1 MYYIYIYMSERKFFL
16 ILSLLIL
23 GAVGKADTTPTNYEL
38 NQKIADLQRE
48 IEELKRK
55 HANNYY
61 VKIKGDVYDT
71 TVNTPNDP
79 ADIGDLGVAG
89 GLTLL
94 QSGIA
99 IGPRATVKNAPNEPT
114 IGGQR
119 DATNGIAI
127 GVKAKVFGAK
137 DGLAIGTG
145 AKVDTGAQGSIAIGT
160 GTEVSRK
167 LDEKNS
173 QNLARWSVAIGTK
186 NVKSHAENGIAIGSE
201 NILAEN
207 VGSVAIGSSE
217 VKATQET
224 SLAIGSKDVQATRA
238 SSVAIGSSGISSTGH
253 TSVAL
258 GSWVVSATAS
268 TSVALGSS
276 YIAATDEYALAV
288 GSEKVKSKKNKSVA
302 IGAYKIE
309 SEADNAVA
317 IGSNEVYARAE
328 KAIAFGNDVNV
339 NDKNAIAIGSSL
351 TSRGLNA
358 ITIGNNS
365 TVSKNDA
372 IAIGSNTI
380 ASGINGI
387 TIGNNSKVLKD
398 DNVALGSDSVANTE
412 EKVLGYNPYEMF
424 NKTVSETDKNKF
436 IADKAADY
444 NRIDAEITQLET
456 QKTTLE
462 TELAAIE
469 KQMETTY
476 DTTEYTKLMRQQSLK
491 KWFISEKENK
501 ISAKIKEKN
510 DLYLPWMSTSGAVSV
525 GNADKGITRQIT
537 NVSAGTL
544 DTDAVNVAQLKNVT
558 LNVRTTENGTPYRL
572 KLSEKSL
579 NLIGENGITTKIDN
593 DGNVRI
599 GLALKGSGDI
609 VVKNED
615 NQNVPGNTNPTPNST
630 TKVID
635 LSDDVKAKISKIGA
649 GEVTLGD
656 TNTVTGDT
664 VAKAI
669 NNINTSVANI
679 GKGKVE
685 KSNKYTVTGGEVFNA
700 INAIGKVKVSTN
712 SKYLTVNPIETT
724 DKDGVKTVDY
734 KLGFDDKKL
743 DGIGKTSDAGIAGV
757 AAMANLPQ
765 INNTAANRYNIAI
778 GTGYHKGEKAIAL
791 GISGVSDGGRLVYKA
806 SLAVDSQSQKTVGL
820 GIGYQFG
827 KRDIEPNELDR
838 FKAQLDLVSSQKNS
852 LEQRL
857 KEDRMEIEELKRQN
871 KILNEK
877 IDLILKK
884 AKK

>member
-1 MYYIYIYMSERKFFL
+1 MKDVLYIYIYMSKRKVFL

-38 NQKIADLQRE
+38 NQKINELQQQ

-71 TVNTPNDP
+71 TVNTPNDEATLGELG
-79 ADIGDLGVAG
+79 ADG
-89 GLTLL
+89 GLTKL
-94 QSGIA
+94 QTGIA
-99 IGPRATVKNAPNEPT
+99 IGPRAMVKNAPNEPT

-119 DATNGIAI
+119 DATNGVAI
-127 GVKAKVFGAK
+127 GFNSKVFGAK
-137 DGLAIGTG
+137 NGLAIGTG
-145 AKVDTGAQGSIAIGT
+145 AKVDTGTEGSIAIGT

-173 QNLARWSVAIGTK
+173 QNLARWSVAIGTD
-186 NVKSHAENGIAIGSE
+186 NVKSHAENGIAIGSKD
-201 NILAEN
+201 ILAEN
-207 VGSVAIGSSE
+207 VASVAIGSSN

-224 SLAIGSKDVQATRA
+224 SVAIGSKDVQATHM
-238 SSVAIGSSGISSTGH
+238 SSVAIGSSGIASTGH

-258 GSWVVSATAS
+258 GSWGVSATAS

-276 YIAATDEYALAV
+276 RIKASDEYALAV
-288 GSEKVKSKKNKSVA
+288 GSEDVKSKKNKSVA

-317 IGSNEVYARAE
+317 IGSNEVYATA
-328 KAIAFGNDVNV
+328 
-339 NDKNAIAIGSSL
+339 KNSL
-351 TSRGLNA
+351 
-358 ITIGNNS
+358 
-365 TVSKNDA
+365 
-372 IAIGSNTI
+372 AIGSNLT
-380 ASGINGI
+380 ASGLKSIS
-387 TIGNNSKVLKD
+387 IGNNSKVSKDDTIAIGSNIVASALNGIAIGKNTRVLKD
-398 DNVALGSDSVANTE
+398 NNVALGSESVANTE
-412 EKVLGYNPYEMF
+412 EKILGYNPYEMF
-424 NKTVSETDKNKF
+424 NKTISETDKNKF
-436 IADKAADY
+436 IADKATDY

-456 QKTTLE
+456 EKATLE

-476 DTTEYTKLMRQQSLK
+476 DNTEYYKLVRQQSLK
-491 KWFISEKENK
+491 KWFIGEKENK
-501 ISAKIKEKN
+501 ISAKIKERN

-572 KLSEKSL
+572 KLFERTL
-579 NLIGENGITTKIDN
+579 NLIGENGITTRID
-593 DGNVRI
+593 DKGNIMI
-599 GLALKGSGDI
+599 GMANGTTP
-609 VVKNED
+609 
-615 NQNVPGNTNPTPNST
+615 QPAPQPQPQPTPTPDNT
-630 TKVID
+630 IGTGKVEKDNPNTVTGGTVYNAINPIIEKVD
-635 LSDDVKAKISKIGA
+635 TIGTGAIKI
-649 GEVTLGD
+649 GD

-669 NNINTSVANI
+669 NSIDR
-679 GKGKVE
+679 
-685 KSNKYTVTGGEVFNA
+685 
-700 INAIGKVKVSTN
+700 VKVSTN
-712 SKYLTVNPIETT
+712 SKYLTVNKVETT
-724 DKDGVKTVDY
+724 DKNGVKTVDY

-778 GTGYHKGEKAIAL
+778 GTGYYKGEKAIAL

-806 SLAVDSQSQKTVGL
+806 SLAVDSQSQKTVGV
-820 GIGYQFG
+820 GVGYQFG

-838 FKAQLDLVSSQKNS
+838 FKAQLDLVNSQKSS

-877 IDLILKK
+877 IDMILKK
-884 AKK
+884 VKK

>member
-1 MYYIYIYMSERKFFL
+1 MSKRKFFL

-127 GVKAKVFGAK
+127 GVRAKVFGAK

-173 QNLARWSVAIGTK
+173 QNLARWSVAIGTD
-186 NVKSHAENGIAIGSE
+186 NVKSHAENGIAIGSTD
-201 NILAEN
+201 ILAEN
-207 VGSVAIGSSE
+207 LRSVAIGSSNI
-217 VKATQET
+217 KATQET
-224 SLAIGSKDVQATRA
+224 SVAIGSKDVQATHA
-238 SSVAIGSSGISSTGH
+238 SSVAIGSSGITSSGH

-258 GSWVVSATAS
+258 GSWSVSATAS

-276 YIAATDEYALAV
+276 RIKASDEYALAV
-288 GSEKVKSKKNKSVA
+288 GSEDVKSKKNKSVA

-317 IGSNEVYARAE
+317 IGSNEVYATA
-328 KAIAFGNDVNV
+328 
-339 NDKNAIAIGSSL
+339 KNSL
-351 TSRGLNA
+351 
-358 ITIGNNS
+358 
-365 TVSKNDA
+365 
-372 IAIGSNTI
+372 AIGSNLT
-380 ASGINGI
+380 ASGLKSIS
-387 TIGNNSKVLKD
+387 IGNNSKVSKDDTIAIGSNIVASALNGIAIGKNTKVLKD
-398 DNVALGSDSVANTE
+398 NNVALGSDSVANTE

-424 NKTVSETDKNKF
+424 NKTVSETDKDNF

-456 QKTTLE
+456 EKTTLE
-462 TELAAIE
+462 TELAEIE
-469 KQMETTY
+469 KQMKTTY
-476 DTTEYTKLMRQQSLK
+476 DTTEYYKLVRQQSLK
-491 KWFISEKENK
+491 KWFIGEKENK

-558 LNVRTTENGTPYRL
+558 LNVRTTEDGTPYRL

-609 VVKNED
+609 VVKNEN
-615 NQNVPGNTNPTPNST
+615 NQNVPGDTNPTTPNPV

-656 TNTVTGDT
+656 INTVTGDT

-734 KLGFDDKKL
+734 KLGFNDKKL

-838 FKAQLDLVSSQKNS
+838 FKAQLDLVNSQKNS

-877 IDLILKK
+877 IDMILKIS
-884 AKK
+884 KK

>member
-1 MYYIYIYMSERKFFL
+1 MKDVLYIYIYMSKRKFFL

-173 QNLARWSVAIGTK
+173 QNLARWSVAIGAD
-186 NVKSHAENGIAIGSE
+186 NVKSHAENGIAIGSTD
-201 NILAEN
+201 ILAEN
-207 VGSVAIGSSE
+207 LRSVAIGSSNI
-217 VKATQET
+217 KATQET
-224 SLAIGSKDVQATRA
+224 SVAIGSKDVQATSA
-238 SSVAIGSSGISSTGH
+238 SSVAIGSSGIASTGH

-258 GSWVVSATAS
+258 GSWGVSATAS

-276 YIAATDEYALAV
+276 RIKASDEYALAV
-288 GSEKVKSKKNKSVA
+288 GSEDVKSKKNKSVA

-317 IGSNEVYARAE
+317 IGSNEVYATA
-328 KAIAFGNDVNV
+328 
-339 NDKNAIAIGSSL
+339 KNSL
-351 TSRGLNA
+351 
-358 ITIGNNS
+358 
-365 TVSKNDA
+365 
-372 IAIGSNTI
+372 AIGSNLT
-380 ASGINGI
+380 ASGLKSIS
-387 TIGNNSKVLKD
+387 IGNNSKVSKDDTIAIGSNIVASALNGIAIGKNTKVLKD
-398 DNVALGSDSVANTE
+398 NNVALGSESVANTE

-456 QKTTLE
+456 EKTTLE

-476 DTTEYTKLMRQQSLK
+476 DTTEYYKLVRQQSLK

-558 LNVRTTENGTPYRL
+558 LNVRTTEDGTPYRL

-609 VVKNED
+609 VVKNEN
-615 NQNVPGNTNPTPNST
+615 NQTVPGDTNPTTPNPV

-724 DKDGVKTVDY
+724 DKNGVKTVDY

-838 FKAQLDLVSSQKNS
+838 FKAQLDLVNSQKNS

>member
-1 MYYIYIYMSERKFFL
+1 MYYIYIYMSKRKFFL

-127 GVKAKVFGAK
+127 GVRAKVFGAK

-173 QNLARWSVAIGTK
+173 QNLARWSVAIGTD
-186 NVKSHAENGIAIGSE
+186 NVKSHAENGIAIGSA

-207 VGSVAIGSSE
+207 LRSVAIGSKD

-224 SLAIGSKDVQATRA
+224 SVAIGSSNIQATHA
-238 SSVAIGSSGISSTGH
+238 SSVAIGSSGIASTGH

-258 GSWVVSATAS
+258 GSWGVSATAS

-276 YIAATDEYALAV
+276 RIKASDEYALAV
-288 GSEKVKSKKNKSVA
+288 GSEDVKSKKNKSVA

-317 IGSNEVYARAE
+317 IGSNEVYATA
-328 KAIAFGNDVNV
+328 
-339 NDKNAIAIGSSL
+339 KNSL
-351 TSRGLNA
+351 
-358 ITIGNNS
+358 
-365 TVSKNDA
+365 
-372 IAIGSNTI
+372 AIGSNLT
-380 ASGINGI
+380 ASGLKSIS
-387 TIGNNSKVLKD
+387 IGNNSKVSKDDTIAIGSNIVASALNGIAIGKNTKVLKD
-398 DNVALGSDSVANTE
+398 NNVALGSESIANTGD
-412 EKVLGYNPYEMF
+412 KVLGYNPYEMF
-424 NKTVSETDKNKF
+424 NKTVSETDKDNF

-456 QKTTLE
+456 EKATLE

-476 DTTEYTKLMRQQSLK
+476 DTTEYYKLVRQQSLK

-558 LNVRTTENGTPYRL
+558 LNVRTTEDGTPYRL

-609 VVKNED
+609 VVKNEN
-615 NQNVPGNTNPTPNST
+615 NQTVPGDTNPTPNPNPV

-656 TNTVTGDT
+656 TNTVTGDA

-724 DKDGVKTVDY
+724 DKNGVKTVDY

-838 FKAQLDLVSSQKNS
+838 FKAQLDLVNSQKNS

>member
-1 MYYIYIYMSERKFFL
+1 MYYIYIYMSKRKFFL

-127 GVKAKVFGAK
+127 GVRAKVFGAK

-173 QNLARWSVAIGTK
+173 QNLARWSVAIGTD
-186 NVKSHAENGIAIGSE
+186 NVKSHAENGIAIGSTD
-201 NILAEN
+201 ILAEN
-207 VGSVAIGSSE
+207 LRSVAIGSSNI
-217 VKATQET
+217 KATQET
-224 SLAIGSKDVQATRA
+224 SVAIGSKDVQATHA
-238 SSVAIGSSGISSTGH
+238 SSVAIGSSGITSSGH

-258 GSWVVSATAS
+258 GSWSVSATAS

-276 YIAATDEYALAV
+276 RIKASDEYALAV
-288 GSEKVKSKKNKSVA
+288 GSEDVKSKKNKSVA

-317 IGSNEVYARAE
+317 IGSNEVYATA
-328 KAIAFGNDVNV
+328 
-339 NDKNAIAIGSSL
+339 KNSL
-351 TSRGLNA
+351 
-358 ITIGNNS
+358 
-365 TVSKNDA
+365 
-372 IAIGSNTI
+372 AIGSNLT
-380 ASGINGI
+380 ASGLKSIS
-387 TIGNNSKVLKD
+387 IGNNSKVSKDDTIAIGSNIVASALNGIAIGKNTKVLKD
-398 DNVALGSDSVANTE
+398 NNVALGSDSVANTE

-424 NKTVSETDKNKF
+424 NKTVSETDKDNF

-456 QKTTLE
+456 EKTTLE
-462 TELAAIE
+462 TELAEIE
-469 KQMETTY
+469 KQMKTTY
-476 DTTEYTKLMRQQSLK
+476 DTTEYYKLVRQQSLK
-491 KWFISEKENK
+491 KWFIGEKENK

-558 LNVRTTENGTPYRL
+558 LNVRTTEDGTPYRL

-609 VVKNED
+609 VVKNEN
-615 NQNVPGNTNPTPNST
+615 NQNVPGDTNPTTPNPV

-656 TNTVTGDT
+656 INTVTGDT

-734 KLGFDDKKL
+734 KLGFNDKKL

-838 FKAQLDLVSSQKNS
+838 FKAQLDLVNSQKNS

-877 IDLILKK
+877 IDMILKIS
-884 AKK
+884 KK

>member
-1 MYYIYIYMSERKFFL
+1 MYYIYIYMSKRKFFL

-23 GAVGKADTTPTNYEL
+23 GAVGKADTTPINYEL

-145 AKVDTGAQGSIAIGT
+145 AKVDTGAQGSIAIGK

-167 LDEKNS
+167 LDERNGM
-173 QNLARWSVAIGTK
+173 NLARWSVAIGTD
-186 NVKSHAENGIAIGSE
+186 NVKSHAENGIAIGSTD
-201 NILAEN
+201 ILAEN
-207 VGSVAIGSSE
+207 LRSVAIGSSNI
-217 VKATQET
+217 KATQET
-224 SLAIGSKDVQATRA
+224 SVAIGSKDVQATHA
-238 SSVAIGSSGISSTGH
+238 SSVAIGSSGITSSGH

-258 GSWVVSATAS
+258 GSWGVSATAS

-276 YIAATDEYALAV
+276 RIKASDEYALAV
-288 GSEKVKSKKNKSVA
+288 GSEDVKSKKNKSVA

-317 IGSNEVYARAE
+317 IGSNEVYATA
-328 KAIAFGNDVNV
+328 
-339 NDKNAIAIGSSL
+339 KNSL
-351 TSRGLNA
+351 
-358 ITIGNNS
+358 
-365 TVSKNDA
+365 
-372 IAIGSNTI
+372 AIGSNLT
-380 ASGINGI
+380 ASGLKSIS
-387 TIGNNSKVLKD
+387 IGNNSKVSKDDTIAIGSNIVASALNGIAIGKNTKVLKD
-398 DNVALGSDSVANTE
+398 NNVALGSESVANTE

-456 QKTTLE
+456 EKTTLE

-476 DTTEYTKLMRQQSLK
+476 DTTEYYKLVRQQSLK
-491 KWFISEKENK
+491 KWFIGEKENE

-558 LNVRTTENGTPYRL
+558 LNVRTTEDGTPYRL

-593 DGNVRI
+593 EGNVRI

-615 NQNVPGNTNPTPNST
+615 NQNVPGNTNPTTPNPA

-635 LSDDVKAKISKIGA
+635 LSDDVKDKISKIGA

-757 AAMANLPQ
+757 AAIANLPQ

-838 FKAQLDLVSSQKNS
+838 FKAQLDLVNSQKNS

>member
-1 MYYIYIYMSERKFFL
+1 MYYIYIYMSKRKVFL

-38 NQKIADLQRE
+38 NQKINELQQQ

-71 TVNTPNDP
+71 TVNTPNDEATLGELG
-79 ADIGDLGVAG
+79 ADG
-89 GLTLL
+89 GLTKL
-94 QSGIA
+94 QTGIA
-99 IGPRATVKNAPNEPT
+99 IGPRAMVKNAPNEPT

-119 DATNGIAI
+119 DATNGVAI
-127 GVKAKVFGAK
+127 GFNSKVFGAK
-137 DGLAIGTG
+137 NGLAIGTG
-145 AKVDTGAQGSIAIGT
+145 AKVDTGTEGSIAIGT

-173 QNLARWSVAIGTK
+173 QNLARWSVAIGTD
-186 NVKSHAENGIAIGSE
+186 NVKSHAENGIAIGSKD
-201 NILAEN
+201 ILAEN
-207 VGSVAIGSSE
+207 VASVAIGSSN

-224 SLAIGSKDVQATRA
+224 SVAIGSKDVQATHM
-238 SSVAIGSSGISSTGH
+238 SSVAIGSSGIASTGH

-258 GSWVVSATAS
+258 GSWGVSATAS

-276 YIAATDEYALAV
+276 RIKASDEYALAV
-288 GSEKVKSKKNKSVA
+288 GSEDVKSKKNKSVA

-317 IGSNEVYARAE
+317 IGSNEVYATA
-328 KAIAFGNDVNV
+328 
-339 NDKNAIAIGSSL
+339 KNSL
-351 TSRGLNA
+351 
-358 ITIGNNS
+358 
-365 TVSKNDA
+365 
-372 IAIGSNTI
+372 AIGSNLT
-380 ASGINGI
+380 ASGLKSIS
-387 TIGNNSKVLKD
+387 IGNNSKVSKDDTIAIGSNIVASALNGIAIGKNTRVLKD
-398 DNVALGSDSVANTE
+398 NNVALGSESVANTE
-412 EKVLGYNPYEMF
+412 EKILGYNPYEMF
-424 NKTVSETDKNKF
+424 NKTISETDKNKF
-436 IADKAADY
+436 IADKATDY

-456 QKTTLE
+456 EKATLE

-476 DTTEYTKLMRQQSLK
+476 DNTEYYKLVRQQSLK
-491 KWFISEKENK
+491 KWFIGEKENK
-501 ISAKIKEKN
+501 ISAKIKERN

-572 KLSEKSL
+572 KLFERTL
-579 NLIGENGITTKIDN
+579 NLIGENGITTRID
-593 DGNVRI
+593 DKGNIMI
-599 GLALKGSGDI
+599 GMANGTTP
-609 VVKNED
+609 
-615 NQNVPGNTNPTPNST
+615 QPAPQPQPQPTPTPDNT
-630 TKVID
+630 IGTGKVEKDNPNTVTGGTVYNAINPIIEKVD
-635 LSDDVKAKISKIGA
+635 TIGTGAIKI
-649 GEVTLGD
+649 GD

-669 NNINTSVANI
+669 NSIDR
-679 GKGKVE
+679 
-685 KSNKYTVTGGEVFNA
+685 
-700 INAIGKVKVSTN
+700 VKVSTN
-712 SKYLTVNPIETT
+712 SKYLTVNKVETT
-724 DKDGVKTVDY
+724 DKNGVKTVDY

-778 GTGYHKGEKAIAL
+778 GTGYYKGEKAIAL

-806 SLAVDSQSQKTVGL
+806 SLAVDSQSQKTVGV
-820 GIGYQFG
+820 GVGYQFG

-838 FKAQLDLVSSQKNS
+838 FKAQLDLVNSQKSS

-877 IDLILKK
+877 IDMILKK
-884 AKK
+884 VKK

>member
-1 MYYIYIYMSERKFFL
+1 MYYIYIYIYMSKRKFFL

-137 DGLAIGTG
+137 NGLAIGTG
-145 AKVDTGAQGSIAIGT
+145 AKVDTGAQGSIAIGK

-167 LDEKNS
+167 LDERNS
-173 QNLARWSVAIGTK
+173 QNLARWSVAIGTD
-186 NVKSHAENGIAIGSE
+186 NVKSHAENGIAIGSA
-201 NILAEN
+201 NILTED
-207 VGSVAIGSSE
+207 VGSVAIGSNE
-217 VKATQET
+217 IKATQRA
-224 SLAIGSKDVQATRA
+224 SVAIGSKDVQATHA
-238 SSVAIGSSGISSTGH
+238 SSVAIGSSGITSSGH

-258 GSWVVSATAS
+258 GSWGVSATAS

-276 YIAATDEYALAV
+276 RIKASDEYALAV
-288 GSEKVKSKKNKSVA
+288 GSEDVKSKKNKSVA

-317 IGSNEVYARAE
+317 IGSNEVYATA
-328 KAIAFGNDVNV
+328 
-339 NDKNAIAIGSSL
+339 KNSL
-351 TSRGLNA
+351 
-358 ITIGNNS
+358 
-365 TVSKNDA
+365 
-372 IAIGSNTI
+372 AIGSNLT
-380 ASGINGI
+380 ASGLKSIS
-387 TIGNNSKVLKD
+387 IGNNSKVSKDDTIAIGSNIVASALNGIAIGKNTKVLKD
-398 DNVALGSDSVANTE
+398 NNVALGSESVANTE

-424 NKTVSETDKNKF
+424 DKTVSETDKNKF

-456 QKTTLE
+456 EKTTLE

-476 DTTEYTKLMRQQSLK
+476 DTTEYYKLVRQQSLK

-501 ISAKIKEKN
+501 ISAKIKERN

-579 NLIGENGITTKIDN
+579 NLIGENGITTRID
-593 DGNVRI
+593 DKGNIMI
-599 GLALKGSGDI
+599 GMANGTTPQPAPQPTPTPQPAPTPDNTIGTGKVEKDNPNTVTGGTVYNAINPIIEKVDTI
-609 VVKNED
+609 GTGVVK
-615 NQNVPGNTNPTPNST
+615 
-630 TKVID
+630 I
-635 LSDDVKAKISKIGA
+635 
-649 GEVTLGD
+649 GD

-669 NNINTSVANI
+669 NSIDR
-679 GKGKVE
+679 
-685 KSNKYTVTGGEVFNA
+685 
-700 INAIGKVKVSTN
+700 VKVSTN
-712 SKYLTVNPIETT
+712 SKYLTVNKVETT
-724 DKDGVKTVDY
+724 DKNGVKTVDY

-778 GTGYHKGEKAIAL
+778 GTGYYKGEKAIAL

-838 FKAQLDLVSSQKNS
+838 FKAQLDLVNSQKNS

-877 IDLILKK
+877 IDLILKIS
-884 AKK
+884 KK

>member
-1 MYYIYIYMSERKFFL
+1 MSERKFFL

-48 IEELKRK
+48 IEVLKRK

-71 TVNTPNDP
+71 TVNTPNDE
-79 ADIGDLGVAG
+79 ADIGDVGVAG

-145 AKVDTGAQGSIAIGT
+145 AKVDTGTQGSIAIGT

-186 NVKSHAENGIAIGSE
+186 NVKSHAENGIAIGSTD
-201 NILAEN
+201 ILAEN
-207 VGSVAIGSSE
+207 VGSVAIGSSKIE
-217 VKATQET
+217 ATQDTSVAIGSRNVKATHM
-224 SLAIGSKDVQATRA
+224 
-238 SSVAIGSSGISSTGH
+238 SSVAIGSSGIISSGH

-258 GSWVVSATAS
+258 GSWGVSATAS

-276 YIAATDEYALAV
+276 HIAATDEYALAV
-288 GSEKVKSKKNKSVA
+288 GSEDVKSKKNKSVA

-317 IGSNEVYARAE
+317 IGSNEVYATA
-328 KAIAFGNDVNV
+328 
-339 NDKNAIAIGSSL
+339 KNSLAIGSNL
-351 TSRGLNA
+351 TASGLKS
-358 ITIGNNS
+358 ISIGNNS
-365 TVSKNDA
+365 KVSKDDT
-372 IAIGSNTI
+372 IAIGSNI
-380 ASGINGI
+380 VASALNGI
-387 TIGNNSKVLKD
+387 AIGKNTKVLKD

-436 IADKAADY
+436 IADKATDY

-456 QKTTLE
+456 EKTTLE

-476 DTTEYTKLMRQQSLK
+476 DTTEYYKLVRQQSLK

-558 LNVRTTENGTPYRL
+558 LNVRTTEDGTPYRL

-609 VVKNED
+609 VVKNEN
-615 NQNVPGNTNPTPNST
+615 NQNVPGDTNPTPNST

-635 LSDDVKAKISKIGA
+635 LSKDLKDKISKIGA

-712 SKYLTVNPIETT
+712 SKYLTVNSIETT
-724 DKDGVKTVDY
+724 DKNGVKTVDY

-765 INNTAANRYNIAI
+765 INNTAANRYNIAV
-778 GTGYHKGEKAIAL
+778 GTGYHKGEKAIAV

-838 FKAQLDLVSSQKNS
+838 FKAQLDLVNSQKNS